1 LGAVFAAE
9 VDLAVE
15 FFTEDVDF
23 VVDFC
28 DAVED
33 LTGDFVVF
41 DSATGSLLNTFAVAG
56 VGDVVHAHDPSEPR
70 A

>member
-1 LGAVFAAE
+1 LGTVFAAE

-15 FFTEDVDF
+15 FFTDDVGF
-23 VVDFC
+23 VVGFC

-33 LTGDFVVF
+33 LTGVFVVF
-41 DSATGSLLNTFAVAG
+41 DSATGSLLNTFTVAG
-56 VGDVVHAHDPSEPR
+56 VGDVVHAHTPSKPR